1 MIGKESQEPYIIPPS
16 ESRRHNKTI
25 DAKYG
30 IRIVPIE
37 PSQYPFVEKRSD
49 KPFVI
54 STTGSASFGNEIFER
69 AVESAKKMPDLSTQ
83 FVTVFEDIQHMEVQR
98 PVGIFQQ
105 RPNFQEMKI
114 AITVSDVFRVA
125 GA

>member
-16 ESRRHNKTI
+16 ESRRHNKII

-30 IRIVPIE
+30 IRVIPVE
-37 PSQYPFVEKRSD
+37 PSVHPLVEKLSE

-69 AVESAKKMPDLSTQ
+69 AVESAKKMPDLSAH
-83 FVTVFEDIQHMEVQR
+83 FVTVFEDVRHMEVQR